1 MGGHSEIGEP
11 ISFAD
16 GSTTLSGSLLI
27 PSGPGPHPAFVAIE
41 GSGGASYRLGWME
54 GYFPFWKDVSE
65 FLVERGYA
73 VLLFDKP
80 GVNES
85 SGDWRRQ
92 SFDDRALEVI
102 SAMHHL
108 AGRDDIDAGRI
119 DLVGHSQGGWIAQIA
134 AARHPDEVGFLIL
147 LAGPAISVRQQIR
160 DDVVN
165 AWTCRGISGFSHA
178 IRRSGVDLGLGMLSL
193 ISHMVKPGYLSR
205 IIHFD
210 PRHDLPD
217 IQQPTLALFAEHD
230 PLVVPGP
237 RRWSR
242 RTTGA
247 GFRGW
252 AWAALE
258 TQSFAEPR
266 VSQGTSSPSSNRSDE
281 RSRSP
286 IWGSGGSTGARAS
299 AWDHRSRG
307 ISARCREPGRPSPS
321 GRIAPPRPCTR
332 SRPGR

>member
-1 MGGHSEIGEP
+1 MNSRIPRSRLVAALLLAGLCLGPAPSSAQTDNQSRADGIGEP
-11 ISFAD
+11 VSFAD

-41 GSGGASYRLGWME
+41 GSGGASFRLGWTE
-54 GYFPFWKDVSE
+54 GYFPFWKEISE
-65 FLVERGYA
+65 FLVEQGYA

-92 SFDDRALEVI
+92 SFDDRAVEVI
-102 SAMHHL
+102 SAVRHL
-108 AGRDDIDAGRI
+108 ADRDDIDAGRI
-119 DLVGHSQGGWIAQIA
+119 GLVGHSQGGWIAQIA

-165 AWTCRGISGFSHA
+165 GWTCRGISGFGHA
-178 IRRSGVDLGLGMLSL
+178 VRRSGLDLGLAMLSL
-193 ISHMVKPGYLSR
+193 VSYVAKPGYLSR

-230 PLVVPGP
+230 PLVVPAPNRSRLEQHFGTATQNP
-237 RRWSR
+237 RLQVA
-242 RTTGA
+242 TVPGA
-247 GFRGW
+247 NHFFRSSSWCPGEDRPGGW
-252 AWAALE
+252 APGFFQALE
-258 TQSFAEPR
+258 SPEYWGW
-266 VSQGTSSPSSNRSDE
+266 VQGL
-281 RSRSP
+281 
-286 IWGSGGSTGARAS
+286 G
-299 AWDHRSRG
+299 
-307 ISARCREPGRPSPS
+307 
-321 GRIAPPRPCTR
+321 
-332 SRPGR
+332 